1 MNKEMPDFERSFL
14 NAEQTIMVLLF
25 FVERKGKRMSKVQNT
40 IAIITGASNP
50 RDIGT
55 AICRKLAVEGVHI
68 FFTHWQA
75 DQNGIDKFKEEIS
88 SEGVTC
94 EDLAI
99 DLSNP
104 LAAQT
109 ILHTVVE
116 KLGVP
121 SILVNN
127 AAHSTQDGYLLLD
140 AQILDQHYAVNMRST
155 FLLSV
160 EFARLYQNAQLKS
173 GRIINMTSGQDLGP
187 MVGELAYVATK
198 GAISSFTR
206 TLAQELAPIGIT
218 VNAVN
223 PGPTD
228 STWMNDEIRTYLL
241 PKFPMGRIGSPEDV
255 AKVISFLASEEAKWL
270 TGQIIHSEGGF
281 LRG

>member
-1 MNKEMPDFERSFL
+1 
-14 NAEQTIMVLLF
+14 
-25 FVERKGKRMSKVQNT
+25 MSNVQNT
-40 IAIITGASNP
+40 IAIITGANNP

-55 AICRKLAVEGVHI
+55 AICRKLAADGVHI

-75 DQNGIDKFKEEIS
+75 DQNWIDKFKEEIS
-88 SEGVTC
+88 SERVSC

-109 ILHTVVE
+109 ILQTVVE

-140 AQILDQHYAVNMRST
+140 AEKLDQHYAVNMRST

-160 EFARLYQNAQLKS
+160 EFARLFQNAHLES

-255 AKVISFLASEEAKWL
+255 AKVISFLASKEAKWL

>member
-1 MNKEMPDFERSFL
+1 
-14 NAEQTIMVLLF
+14 
-25 FVERKGKRMSKVQNT
+25 MSNVQNT
-40 IAIITGASNP
+40 IAVITGASHP

-55 AICRKLAVEGVHI
+55 AICRKLAADGVSI

-75 DQNGIDKFKEEIS
+75 DQDWIKEFKEEIFR
-88 SEGVTC
+88 EGVSC
-94 EDLAI
+94 EDMDI
-99 DLSNP
+99 DLSDP
-104 LAAQT
+104 HAAKI

-155 FLLSV
+155 FLLCV
-160 EFARLYQNAQLKS
+160 EFARLFQNAHVKY

-198 GAISSFTR
+198 GAITAFTR
-206 TLAQELAPIGIT
+206 TLAQELAPLRIT

-228 STWMNDEIRTYLL
+228 STWMNDKIRKYLL
-241 PKFPMGRIGSPEDV
+241 PKFPMGRIGSPDDV
-255 AKVISFLASEEAKWL
+255 ARVISFLASEEAEWM